1 MLDDLSVRVFKC
13 LNVRNGYKN
22 RLGQAVVVG
31 KKHPAAEKK
40 AEDLHMEF
48 NLVVFFIAIA
58 LVIIAAVIATVVA
71 VSGGVSAAVHNKLD
85 EEE

>member
-1 MLDDLSVRVFKC
+1 MSERPEWIQKQT
-13 LNVRNGYKN
+13 RSSSSGRKE
-22 RLGQAVVVG
+22 
-31 KKHPAAEKK
+31 KHPAAEKK